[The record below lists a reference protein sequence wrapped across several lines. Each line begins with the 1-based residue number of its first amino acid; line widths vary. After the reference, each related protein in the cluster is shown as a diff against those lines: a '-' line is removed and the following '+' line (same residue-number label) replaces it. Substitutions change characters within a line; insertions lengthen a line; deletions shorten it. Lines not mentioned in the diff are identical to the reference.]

1 MSTVSAGAGADCGGG
16 VKPRQP
22 ALELGVE
29 LVCGG
34 FWRLADR
41 RPKTFAL
48 IARLKELGVR
58 ITLDD
63 FGTGYSSA
71 VMFPQYPSDIM
82 KIDRSF
88 VCRSLDGGRERAI
101 MAAIIALAHAA
112 GLTVVAEGV
121 ETRAQLELLREL
133 GAEEI
138 QGYFFSEPLPAADCE
153 PFLRGR
159 CDLVTG
165 AAG

>member
-1 MSTVSAGAGADCGGG
+1 MRAANGLEITEGSAFQDEAQTAR
-16 VKPRQP
+16 V
-22 ALELGVE
+22 
-29 LVCGG
+29 
-34 FWRLADR
+34 
-41 RPKTFAL
+41 
-48 IARLKELGVR
+48 IARLKRLGVR

-71 VMFPQYPSDIM
+71 LMLLQYPFDTM

-88 VCRSLDGGRERAI
+88 VSRSLDGGRERAVA
-101 MAAIIALAHAA
+101 AAIIALAHAA

-121 ETRAQLELLREL
+121 ETRAQLELLHQL
-133 GAEEI
+133 GADEI
-138 QGYFFSEPLPAADCE
+138 QGYFFSRPLAATDCE